1 MLLQEV
7 VPLDVKIFAR
17 NLGLNSEAEGYIQKK
32 FKRLER
38 HLKTISD
45 AKLEMSRTS
54 ARSQSDR
61 VAAQLTLTAHGR
73 TLRGEGSGLTLFA
86 AVDAVTDVMDRQI
99 QRYKGKFYRSSQAKR
114 AARAGSAREDD
125 PAAPAEA
132 EGEPE
137 GDLLPDLG
145 SVVRRKR
152 FPMTPMN
159 VENAITE
166 MELLSH
172 DFFFFYNKDTDE
184 YNLVYRRHDGDYGVI
199 EPELA

>member
-1 MLLQEV
+1 M
-7 VPLDVKIFAR
+7 DVKIFAR
-17 NLGLNSEAEGYIQKK
+17 NLELSSEAEGYIHKK

-54 ARSQSDR
+54 TRSQSNR
-61 VAAQLTLTAHGR
+61 IAAQLTLTARGH
-73 TLRGEGSGLTLFA
+73 TLRGEGSGLNLFA
-86 AVDAVTDVMDRQI
+86 AIDAVTDVMDRQI
-99 QRYKGKFYRSSQAKR
+99 QWYKGKFYRSSQAKR
-114 AARAGSAREDD
+114 AARASSAREGNLT
-125 PAAPAEA
+125 ARSEA

-159 VENAITE
+159 IENAITE

-172 DFFFFYNKDTDE
+172 DFFFFYNKDT
-184 YNLVYRRHDGDYGVI
+184 
-199 EPELA
+199 